1 MILSSMVDLR
11 VRGGIVPAHTG
22 RLDKVAS
29 WVRYDLVMSTQV
41 SESGQREE
49 HRNQAI
55 GLSRAA
61 TIALFLWFTIISLLI
76 TGYQHLYGGN
86 HAYQLVLVQK
96 LNDPTLYPN
105 DPFADTV
112 YHYASAF
119 WYVIAWLSR
128 FADLSAV
135 LFVFFLLNKPLFL
148 LAGFRLARTFFPD
161 SRYAPVVGMA
171 MMATFPQLL
180 FGGGYVTDYTQ
191 QSSLSI
197 ATMLL
202 ALDAFL
208 NKRWLSF
215 AVWFGLAVN
224 LNLMFSIFGAT
235 YVGVSWLIHLRR
247 SYSADLLVRTVASI
261 LGGLIVGAPGI
272 YLVRRATTHAEY
284 DAPSVWQAC
293 ELSYPYHYYPQLWEI
308 PKQLLAL
315 LLVVGVIVA
324 VYRFRNA
331 SPVGFHVAAWTG
343 VAIGWY
349 LVGWLNPLLLHSLP
363 LLHLQPV
370 RALVLWQLGSMVF
383 LISFLLR
390 LLENSGYKLNAVY
403 SYLCGMLIVTI
414 TFINHFPYSRLFVG
428 VAVVSVAVCEVT
440 RRILQYRGVNLG
452 AVFAVIFVVLFVSLH
467 AAGHAA
473 RSVLRGKSIFSSVQH
488 PASQVAEWARSAT
501 PKEAVFLIP
510 IHDEGGWQR
519 FRHLSQRNV
528 FTQRKDG
535 TAWSYAPWFADDWLE
550 RLRAL
555 GFFEVLA
562 IDEKSFRIGSW
573 IRIWSADEK
582 NFILAYDKV
591 DDDRVEALRRQYRID
606 YWITR
611 ANVKTRFPKVYEHE
625 GWKVLKVSE

>member
-1 MILSSMVDLR
+1 MRIWATESSRHEESKWRL
-11 VRGGIVPAHTG
+11 TG
-22 RLDKVAS
+22 F
-29 WVRYDLVMSTQV
+29 ST
-41 SESGQREE
+41 
-49 HRNQAI
+49 
-55 GLSRAA
+55 AA
-61 TIALFLWFTIISLLI
+61 TVVLFLWMATISVFL
-76 TGYQHLYGGN
+76 TGYRHIYGGN

-119 WYVIAWLSR
+119 WYVIAWLAR
-128 FADLSAV
+128 FIDLSVV
-135 LFVFFLLNKPLFL
+135 LFVFFLLNKLLFL

-171 MMATFPQLL
+171 TMATFPQLL
-180 FGGGYVTDYTQ
+180 FGDGYATDYTQ

-224 LNLMFSIFGAT
+224 LNLMFSIFGAS

-261 LGGLIVGAPGI
+261 LGGLIVGAPGV

-284 DAPSVWQAC
+284 DPVSVWQAC
-293 ELSYPYHYYPQLWEI
+293 ELSYPYHFYPQLWEI

-331 SPVGFHVAAWTG
+331 SPVGLHVAAWTG

-349 LVGWLNPLLLHSLP
+349 LVGWLNPLFLHSLP
-363 LLHLQPV
+363 LLHLHPV
-370 RALVLWQLGSMVF
+370 RALVLWQLATVVF
-383 LISFLLR
+383 LTSFVPRFVENTDPKINLKYLTVYFPIVALLIFIDEFPPS
-390 LLENSGYKLNAVY
+390 LL
-403 SYLCGMLIVTI
+403 LIG
-414 TFINHFPYSRLFVG
+414 VG
-428 VAVVSVAVCEVT
+428 TVSIIACELG
-440 RRILQYRGVNLG
+440 RRILSKRIAGSE
-452 AVFAVIFVVLFVSLH
+452 AVVLAALVISFVSLY
-467 AAGHAA
+467 AVGSSL
-473 RSVLRGKSIFSSVQH
+473 RSILKGNNILATVQH
-488 PASQVAEWARSAT
+488 PATQVAEWARSAT

-528 FTQRKDG
+528 FTHGKDG
-535 TAWSYAPWFADDWLE
+535 SAWPFAPWFADDWLE
-550 RLRAL
+550 RLAAL
-555 GFFEVLA
+555 GFFEVLG
-562 IDEKSFRIGSW
+562 IDRKSFKIGSW
-573 IRIWSADEK
+573 IYIRSQGEK
-582 NFILAYDKV
+582 NFIRVYDKV
-591 DDDRVEALRRQYRID
+591 DDDRVNKLQQRYRID

-611 ANVKTRFPKVYEHE
+611 ADVKTRFPKVYEHE
-625 GWKVLKVSE
+625 GWKVLKVSN

>member
-1 MILSSMVDLR
+1 
-11 VRGGIVPAHTG
+11 
-22 RLDKVAS
+22 
-29 WVRYDLVMSTQV
+29 MSTQV

-55 GLSRAA
+55 GLSKAA

-119 WYVIAWLSR
+119 WYVIAWLAR
-128 FADLSAV
+128 FIDLSVV
-135 LFVFFLLNKPLFL
+135 LFVFFLLNKLLFL

-171 MMATFPQLL
+171 TMATFPQLL
-180 FGGGYVTDYTQ
+180 FGDGYATDYTQ

-224 LNLMFSIFGAT
+224 LNLMFSIFGAS

-261 LGGLIVGAPGI
+261 LGGLIVGAPGV

-284 DAPSVWQAC
+284 DPVSVWQAC
-293 ELSYPYHYYPQLWEI
+293 ELSYPYHFYPQLWEI

-331 SPVGFHVAAWTG
+331 SPVGLHVAAWTG

-349 LVGWLNPLLLHSLP
+349 LVGWLNPLFLHSLP
-363 LLHLQPV
+363 LLHLHPV
-370 RALVLWQLGSMVF
+370 RALVLWQLATVVF
-383 LISFLLR
+383 LTSFVPRFVENTDPKINLKYLTVYFPIVALLIFIDKFPPS
-390 LLENSGYKLNAVY
+390 LL
-403 SYLCGMLIVTI
+403 LIG
-414 TFINHFPYSRLFVG
+414 VG
-428 VAVVSVAVCEVT
+428 TVSIIACELG
-440 RRILQYRGVNLG
+440 RRILSKRIAGSE
-452 AVFAVIFVVLFVSLH
+452 AVVLAALVISFVSLY
-467 AAGHAA
+467 AVGSSL
-473 RSVLRGKSIFSSVQH
+473 RSILKGNNILATVQH
-488 PASQVAEWARSAT
+488 PATQVAEWARSAT

-528 FTQRKDG
+528 FTHRKDG
-535 TAWSYAPWFADDWLE
+535 SAWTFAPWFADDWLE
-550 RLRAL
+550 RLAAL
-555 GFFEVLA
+555 GFFEVLG
-562 IDEKSFRIGSW
+562 IDRKSFKIGSW
-573 IRIWSADEK
+573 IYIRSQGEK
-582 NFILAYDKV
+582 NFIRVYDKV
-591 DDDRVEALRRQYRID
+591 DDDRVNKLQQRYRID

-611 ANVKTRFPKVYEHE
+611 ADVKTRFPKVYEHE
-625 GWKVLKVSE
+625 GWKVLKVSN

>member
-1 MILSSMVDLR
+1 M
-11 VRGGIVPAHTG
+11 
-22 RLDKVAS
+22 
-29 WVRYDLVMSTQV
+29 
-41 SESGQREE
+41 
-49 HRNQAI
+49 
-55 GLSRAA
+55 A
-61 TIALFLWFTIISLLI
+61 TISVFL
-76 TGYQHLYGGN
+76 TGYRHIYGGN

-119 WYVIAWLSR
+119 WYVIAWLAR
-128 FADLSAV
+128 FIDLSVV
-135 LFVFFLLNKPLFL
+135 LFVFFLLNKLLFL

-171 MMATFPQLL
+171 TMATFPQLL
-180 FGGGYVTDYTQ
+180 FGDGYATDHTQ

-363 LLHLQPV
+363 LLHLHPV
-370 RALVLWQLGSMVF
+370 RALVLWQLVTVIF
-383 LISFLLR
+383 LVSFITR
-390 LLENSGYKLNAVY
+390 IFEINGDKNNTKLIAIA
-403 SYLCGMLIVTI
+403 YLTIIMLI
-414 TFINHFPYSRLFVG
+414 FINEIPPSKLFLG
-428 VAVVSVAVCEVT
+428 VAAVCFVAGEIG
-440 RRILQYRGVNLG
+440 RRILSRHTANPTALLL
-452 AVFAVIFVVLFVSLH
+452 ATLVIGFVSLY
-467 AAGHAA
+467 AVGHSF
-473 RSVLRGKSIFSSVQH
+473 RSVMKGRNILSIERYPSIVI
-488 PASQVAEWARSAT
+488 AEWARNNT

-510 IHDEGGWQR
+510 IANQGGWQL

-528 FTQRKDG
+528 FTHAKDG
-535 TAWSYAPWFADDWLE
+535 TAWTYAPWFAGEWLE
-550 RLRAL
+550 RLEAL
-555 GFFEVLA
+555 GFFEILGL
-562 IDEKSFRIGSW
+562 DQKTFRIGSW
-573 IRIWSADEK
+573 LHVWSRDEK
-582 NFILAYDKV
+582 NFIHVYDKV
-591 DDDRVEALRRQYRID
+591 DDNRVEALKQRYGID

>member
-1 MILSSMVDLR
+1 MGTQATEIGR
-11 VRGGIVPAHTG
+11 HAEQKEQPTG
-22 RLDKVAS
+22 FSK
-29 WVRYDLVMSTQV
+29 
-41 SESGQREE
+41 
-49 HRNQAI
+49 
-55 GLSRAA
+55 A
-61 TIALFLWFTIISLLI
+61 TIVALFVWFTIISLLI
-76 TGYQHLYGGN
+76 TGYRHIYGSN

-119 WYVIAWLSR
+119 WYVIAWLAR
-128 FADLSAV
+128 FIDLSVV
-135 LFVFFLLNKPLFL
+135 LFVFFLLNKLLFL

-171 MMATFPQLL
+171 TMATFPQLL
-180 FGGGYVTDYTQ
+180 FGGGYATDYTQ

-197 ATMLL
+197 ATMLI

-224 LNLMFSIFGAT
+224 LNLMFSIFGAS

-261 LGGLIVGAPGI
+261 LGGLIVGAPGV

-284 DAPSVWQAC
+284 DPVSVWQAC
-293 ELSYPYHYYPQLWEI
+293 ELSYPYHFYPQLWEI

-331 SPVGFHVAAWTG
+331 SPVGLHVAAWTG

-349 LVGWLNPLLLHSLP
+349 LVGWLNPLFLHSLP
-363 LLHLQPV
+363 LLHLHPV
-370 RALVLWQLGSMVF
+370 RALVLWQLATVVF
-383 LISFLLR
+383 LTSFVPRFVENTDPKINLKYLTVYFPIVALLIFIDEFPPS
-390 LLENSGYKLNAVY
+390 LL
-403 SYLCGMLIVTI
+403 LIG
-414 TFINHFPYSRLFVG
+414 VG
-428 VAVVSVAVCEVT
+428 TVSIIACELG
-440 RRILQYRGVNLG
+440 RRILSKRIAGSE
-452 AVFAVIFVVLFVSLH
+452 AVVLAALVISFVSLY
-467 AAGHAA
+467 AVGSSL
-473 RSVLRGKSIFSSVQH
+473 RSILKGNNILATVQH
-488 PASQVAEWARSAT
+488 PATQVAEWARSAT

-528 FTQRKDG
+528 FTHRKDG
-535 TAWSYAPWFADDWLE
+535 TAWTFAPWFADDWLE
-550 RLRAL
+550 RLAAL
-555 GFFEVLA
+555 GFFEVLG
-562 IDEKSFRIGSW
+562 IDRKSFKIGSW
-573 IRIWSADEK
+573 IYIRSQGEK
-582 NFILAYDKV
+582 NFIRVYDKV
-591 DDDRVEALRRQYRID
+591 DDDRVNKLQQRYRID

-611 ANVKTRFPKVYEHE
+611 ADVKTRFPKVYEHE
-625 GWKVLKVSE
+625 GWKVLKVSN